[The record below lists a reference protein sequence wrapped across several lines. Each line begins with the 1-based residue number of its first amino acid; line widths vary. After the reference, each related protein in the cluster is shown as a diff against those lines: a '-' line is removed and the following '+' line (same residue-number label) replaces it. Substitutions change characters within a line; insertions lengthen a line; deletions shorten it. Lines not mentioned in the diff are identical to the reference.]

1 MKKNI
6 NKIIAALVLLFT
18 PLIVKA
24 VALPNP
30 LANVNSV
37 PDLARNVIQ
46 GILGVIGAVAL
57 YFLIQGGLMWTT
69 SLGNPESIKKGKSTI
84 LWAILGLAFI
94 LFSYALLGFL
104 FCGLTGASCL

>member
-69 SLGNPESIKKGKSTI
+69 SLGTWSIQIRRGET
-84 LWAILGLAFI
+84 F
-94 LFSYALLGFL
+94 
-104 FCGLTGASCL
+104 TGRLPRSAAH